1 MSYDFE
7 NNTWSNLPDVP
18 LVSESTNDVTCTM
31 RFNKMGQAFVFA
43 VSTKQEFRERPYNY
57 QPGLLT
63 SLDLETYHWKIEGT
77 FDIGL
82 GYLANLQGIL
92 HYFISS
98 EALGF
103 YWDTQVLEFKPIR
116 ENISQYQ
123 IKSDLQPKSSTIL
136 CYL

>member
-18 LVSESTNDVTCTM
+18 LVSESINDVTCTIH
-31 RFNKMGQAFVFA
+31 FNKIGQAIVYA
-43 VSTKQEFRERPYNY
+43 VSTENENRVRPYNY

-98 EALGF
+98 QALGF
-103 YWDTQVLEFKPIR
+103 YWDNQNQEFKSIR
-116 ENISQYQ
+116 ENISHYQ

>member
-18 LVSESTNDVTCTM
+18 LVSESINDVTCTIH
-31 RFNKMGQAFVFA
+31 FNKIGQAIVYA
-43 VSTKQEFRERPYNY
+43 VSTENENRVRPYSY

-63 SLDLETYHWKIEGT
+63 SLDLETCHWKIEGT

-98 EALGF
+98 QALGF
-103 YWDTQVLEFKPIR
+103 YWDNQNQEFKSIR
-116 ENISQYQ
+116 ENISHYQ

>member
-1 MSYDFE
+1 MTSQSILLISQPISLTFQPISMTFQPILLTYQPMSSTFQPIIIDF
-7 NNTWSNLPDVP
+7 
-18 LVSESTNDVTCTM
+18 
-31 RFNKMGQAFVFA
+31 
-43 VSTKQEFRERPYNY
+43 

-63 SLDLETYHWKIEGT
+63 SLDLETCHWKIEGT

-98 EALGF
+98 QALGF
-103 YWDTQVLEFKPIR
+103 YWDTQNQEFKPIR

>member
-18 LVSESTNDVTCTM
+18 LVSESINDVTCTIH
-31 RFNKMGQAFVFA
+31 FNKIGQAIVYA
-43 VSTKQEFRERPYNY
+43 VSTENENRVRPYNY

-98 EALGF
+98 QALGF
-103 YWDTQVLEFKPIR
+103 YWDNQNQEFKSIR